1 MILQNE
7 AAILEI
13 VNINAIRDGTIL
25 RVALDMEPTAWFASV
40 IIVPRPRCRAQFL
53 TLRFSGV
60 ILFDMNLGPSL
71 GSTDISR
78 LKLRKLPDSFY
89 LSLDPYDE
97 FSQVRDE
104 RDALVIEATT
114 FEAELQLREPA

>member
-7 AAILEI
+7 PAILEI
-13 VNINAIRDGTIL
+13 ANINAIRDGKVM

-40 IIVPRPRCRAQFL
+40 IIVPQPRCGAQLL

-71 GSTDISR
+71 GSMDISR

-97 FSQVRDE
+97 FSHARDE

-114 FEAELQLREPA
+114 FEAEFQLREPA